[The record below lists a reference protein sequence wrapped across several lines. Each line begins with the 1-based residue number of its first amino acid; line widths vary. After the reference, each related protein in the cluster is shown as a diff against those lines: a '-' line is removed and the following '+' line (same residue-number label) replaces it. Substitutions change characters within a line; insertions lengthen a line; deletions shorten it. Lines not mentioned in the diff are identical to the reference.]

1 MVGDREKMRDAII
14 KAVYRSSQHP
24 PLFCLYLVQVLLQ
37 DASKSA
43 AAPAEK
49 EKKIKKALQKK
60 NRSAVADGREI
71 KHR

>member
-14 KAVYRSSQHP
+14 KAMYESSQHP
-24 PLFCLYLVQVLLQ
+24 PLFRLYLVQVLLQ

-43 AAPAEK
+43 AAQAKKKKKGIAE
-49 EKKIKKALQKK
+49 E
-60 NRSAVADGREI
+60 NRSAVADGREM